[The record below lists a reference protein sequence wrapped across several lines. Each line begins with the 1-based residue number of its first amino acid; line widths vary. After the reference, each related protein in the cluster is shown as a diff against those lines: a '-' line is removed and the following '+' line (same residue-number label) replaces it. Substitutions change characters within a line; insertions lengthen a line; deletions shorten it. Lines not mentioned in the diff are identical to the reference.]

1 MPLPFNLKIT
11 DQDQETYCYAMP
23 FKNSLQI
30 DEIFASNTKGT
41 AINTSNI
48 SKIMNGIKWYVQSQN
63 QIKNY
68 ILP

>member
-1 MPLPFNLKIT
+1 M
-11 DQDQETYCYAMP
+11 YCYDMP

-30 DEIFASNTKGT
+30 DEIFANDTKGT

-48 SKIMNGIKWYVQSQN
+48 SKIMNGIKWYVQFQN

>member
-23 FKNSLQI
+23 FKNNL
-30 DEIFASNTKGT
+30 GT

>member
-48 SKIMNGIKWYVQSQN
+48 SKIMNGIK
-63 QIKNY
+63 
-68 ILP
+68 